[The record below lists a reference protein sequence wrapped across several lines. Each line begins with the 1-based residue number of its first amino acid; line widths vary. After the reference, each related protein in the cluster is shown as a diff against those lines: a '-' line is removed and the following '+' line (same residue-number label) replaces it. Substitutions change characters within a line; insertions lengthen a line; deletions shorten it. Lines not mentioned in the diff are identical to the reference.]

1 MFSEGTYWRVC
12 LAWLQLQKIVE
23 FLELLI
29 SSFRNSWS
37 WSWEQIE
44 GFLLSHFIYIL
55 DENKNLKHTYFIL

>member
-1 MFSEGTYWRVC
+1 